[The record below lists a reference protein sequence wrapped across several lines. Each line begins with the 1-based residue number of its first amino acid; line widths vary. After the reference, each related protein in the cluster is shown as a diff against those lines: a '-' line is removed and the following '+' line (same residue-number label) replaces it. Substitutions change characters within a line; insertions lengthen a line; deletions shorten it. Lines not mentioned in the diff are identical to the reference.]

1 MSAIMLI
8 EFDDEYEYDV
18 NFDVSMHLH
27 PIVETEECIEHVVDS
42 NNNNNVQNTEKVTT
56 CFGKFYRLFFKK

>member
-18 NFDVSMHLH
+18 NFDVVVNDVSMHLH
-27 PIVETEECIEHVVDS
+27 PIVETDEDVVE
-42 NNNNNVQNTEKVTT
+42 NTEKVTT
-56 CFGKFYRLFFKK
+56 CFGKFYRLFFKQ